1 MNRMLEQGFAG
12 RRDRIFPPSEGQD
25 RMNILRRFGYR
36 GLFWDTL
43 VSFDDGQSS
52 RAARSAAL

>member
-1 MNRMLEQGFAG
+1 
-12 RRDRIFPPSEGQD
+12 
-25 RMNILRRFGYR
+25 MNILRRFGYR
-36 GLFWDTL
+36 GLLWDTL